1 MANHKSAKKCIR
13 QTVRRTEVN
22 RQRVS
27 RVRTFVKKAECDLG
41 MHQAAS
47 TATQETAMVS
57 IVAAERELM
66 RAARKG
72 VVHKKAASRKI
83 SRLVK
88 RAKAMGASA

>member
-22 RQRVS
+22 RNRIS
-27 RVRTFVKKAECDLG
+27 RVRTFVKKAETDVG
-41 MHQAAS
+41 MHSAA
-47 TATQETAMVS
+47 AVTQENAMISV
-57 IVAAERELM
+57 VAAERELM

-72 VVHKKAASRKI
+72 VVHKKAAARKI

-88 RAKAMGASA
+88 RAKAISA